1 LCYTDPMKRD
11 STLNLRL
18 PVTVKEALARAAAQ
32 DLRSSS
38 GMAVHILAEWLTAQ
52 GYLTST
58 EPGPAKPTRQKGK
71 R

>member
-1 LCYTDPMKRD
+1 MKRD

-18 PVTVKEALARAAAQ
+18 PATVKEALARAAAQ

-38 GMAVHILAEWLTAQ
+38 GMAVHILAEWLTAR

-58 EPGPAKPTRQKGK
+58 DATPAKSSRRKGK

>member
-1 LCYTDPMKRD
+1 MKRD

-18 PVTVKEALARAAAQ
+18 PAPVKEALARAAAE

-38 GMAVHILAEWLTAQ
+38 GMAVHILAEWLTGR
-52 GYLTST
+52 GYLTSVDA
-58 EPGPAKPTRQKGK
+58 GPAKPTRRKGG

>member
-1 LCYTDPMKRD
+1 MKRD

-18 PVTVKEALARAAAQ
+18 PVTVKKALARAAAQ

-38 GMAVHILAEWLTAQ
+38 GLAVHILAEWLTAR
-52 GYLTST
+52 GHLTSI
-58 EPGPAKPTRQKGK
+58 EPASAKPTRKKGK

>member
-1 LCYTDPMKRD
+1 MKRD

-18 PVTVKEALARAAAQ
+18 PATVKEALARAAAR

-38 GMAVHILAEWLTAQ
+38 GMAVHILAEWLTAR

-58 EPGPAKPTRQKGK
+58 DATPAKPARRQGRK
-71 R
+71 

>member
-1 LCYTDPMKRD
+1 MKRD

-18 PVTVKEALARAAAQ
+18 PATVKEALAQAAAK

-52 GYLTST
+52 GYLTSADAT
-58 EPGPAKPTRQKGK
+58 PAKAARRKGG

>member
-1 LCYTDPMKRD
+1 MKRD

-18 PVTVKEALARAAAQ
+18 PATVKEALARAAAK

-38 GMAVHILAEWLTAQ
+38 GMAVRILAEWLAAQ
-52 GYLTST
+52 GYLTSA
-58 EPGPAKPTRQKGK
+58 EAAPTKAARKKGG

>member
-1 LCYTDPMKRD
+1 MKRD

-18 PVTVKEALARAAAQ
+18 PAPVKEALAQAAAK

-38 GMAVHILAEWLTAQ
+38 GMAVHILAEWLTGR
-52 GYLTST
+52 GYLMN
-58 EPGPAKPTRQKGK
+58 PDAAPTKAARKKGG

>member
-1 LCYTDPMKRD
+1 M
-11 STLNLRL
+11 NLRL
-18 PVTVKEALARAAAQ
+18 PAPVKEALARAAAK

-52 GYLTST
+52 GYLTNADAAPT
-58 EPGPAKPTRQKGK
+58 KPTRKKGG